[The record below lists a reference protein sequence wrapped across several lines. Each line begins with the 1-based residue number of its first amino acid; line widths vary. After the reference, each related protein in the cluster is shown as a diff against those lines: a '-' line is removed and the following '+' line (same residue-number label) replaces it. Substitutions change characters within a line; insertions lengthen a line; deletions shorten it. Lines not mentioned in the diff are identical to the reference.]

1 MALDLF
7 QPAKQLDLPLSQSV
21 TLQRPSVYR
30 VGCFE
35 HFDLLIF
42 APAIQSSGFDEI
54 LEGRALSTWIG
65 RFDRD
70 ANQAPGTFAGSACNG
85 AHSVDKLVM
94 GATSLVSMKHPEVA
108 LG

>member
-1 MALDLF
+1 
-7 QPAKQLDLPLSQSV
+7 
-21 TLQRPSVYR
+21 
-30 VGCFE
+30 
-35 HFDLLIF
+35 
-42 APAIQSSGFDEI
+42 

-85 AHSVDKLVM
+85 ADSVDKLVM
-94 GATSLVSMKHPEVA
+94 GATSLVPMKHPEVA